1 MRPRDILAIA
11 IFLLAAFTIGPA
23 LCQAFGKLA
32 DGLTMGQSAIMQFL
46 ARFMM
51 EFAASGLVIGLSLS
65 AAGRRS
71 ALPGGAIGAAILALI
86 GAIFC

>member
-1 MRPRDILAIA
+1 MGPRDVIIIF
-11 IFLLAAFTIGPA
+11 IFLLAAFTIGPD
-23 LCQAFGKLA
+23 LCKVFAGIA
-32 DGLTMGQSAIMQFL
+32 DSLTVGQPEPMRFL

-51 EFAASGLVIGLSLS
+51 EFVAGGLVISLALN

-71 ALPGGAIGAAILALI
+71 ALPGGAIGAAILALV